1 MDRAAAD
8 AVTKALL
15 TNIHLKLQ
23 DAGCIAK
30 AAEAC
35 AASGNAQ
42 SAVKMVMDI
51 EEPTYQA
58 NRMLNAAL
66 LISGGLPN
74 ETTTS
79 SQAAPVLGTSN
90 ALQSLIAEVLIGFGI
105 SSQQTV
111 KFAFS

>member
-15 TNIHLKLQ
+15 TNIHRKLQ
-23 DAGCIAK
+23 EAASIAK

-35 AASGNAQ
+35 AASGNVQ
-42 SAVKMVMDI
+42 SAVRMVMDI

-66 LISGGLPN
+66 VMSSG
-74 ETTTS
+74 
-79 SQAAPVLGTSN
+79 
-90 ALQSLIAEVLIGFGI
+90 
-105 SSQQTV
+105 
-111 KFAFS
+111 

>member
-15 TNIHLKLQ
+15 MNLHRKLQ
-23 DAGCIAK
+23 EAASIAK

-35 AASGNAQ
+35 AVSGSVQ

-66 LISGGLPN
+66 LISSGLPN
-74 ETTTS
+74 DET
-79 SQAAPVLGTSN
+79 N
-90 ALQSLIAEVLIGFGI
+90 
-105 SSQQTV
+105 
-111 KFAFS
+111 

>member
-15 TNIHLKLQ
+15 TNIHLKLNE
-23 DAGCIAK
+23 AASIAK

-35 AASGNAQ
+35 AVSGEVH
-42 SAVKMVMDI
+42 SAVRMAMDI

-66 LISGGLPN
+66 LISSGLPN
-74 ETTTS
+74 DAT
-79 SQAAPVLGTSN
+79 N
-90 ALQSLIAEVLIGFGI
+90 
-105 SSQQTV
+105 
-111 KFAFS
+111 

>member
-15 TNIHLKLQ
+15 TNIHRKLQ
-23 DAGCIAK
+23 EAVSVAK

-35 AASGNAQ
+35 AVSGNVQ
-42 SAVKMVMDI
+42 SAVRMVMDI

-66 LISGGLPN
+66 LISSGLPN
-74 ETTTS
+74 DAT
-79 SQAAPVLGTSN
+79 
-90 ALQSLIAEVLIGFGI
+90 
-105 SSQQTV
+105 
-111 KFAFS
+111 K

>member
-15 TNIHLKLQ
+15 TNIHRTLQ
-23 DAGCIAK
+23 EAASIAK

-35 AASGNAQ
+35 AVSGSVQ
-42 SAVKMVMDI
+42 SAVKMIMDI

-66 LISGGLPN
+66 LISSGLPN
-74 ETTTS
+74 DET
-79 SQAAPVLGTSN
+79 N
-90 ALQSLIAEVLIGFGI
+90 
-105 SSQQTV
+105 
-111 KFAFS
+111 